1 MRSVFSPLR
10 SPSFRRFPSADT
22 IRRGQANDSP
32 AAQDIASAAVAQ
44 QLKMRR
50 IINMDQ
56 KRGIATVV
64 DRH

>member
-1 MRSVFSPLR
+1 MRSVF
-10 SPSFRRFPSADT
+10 FPYVLIPFVAPHLLILFSE
-22 IRRGQANDSP
+22 GQANDSP
-32 AAQDIASAAVAQ
+32 AAQDVPSAAVAQ
-44 QLKMRR
+44 QLKMR